1 MAKLVLGFGNNRLR
15 LMVVNNLNEVITL
28 EEISINIDLS
38 KDIAV
43 LKNDKNTIYELSDI
57 ITSAIKTEGAEID
70 SAGVTIDSS
79 QAFIN
84 NIPVD
89 FKEDVKL
96 IHSHLMWE
104 LSNYFPDEHQNFNIK
119 YYKLDKK
126 GLPQN
131 VDEALLIAMDKNKT
145 EFIKNIFSVLKFPLK
160 IIDIDH
166 FTSEKL
172 IKYNYPADLA
182 GSEVLLIGF
191 RPHGM
196 ELSVICNEKLR
207 HYEFINSF
215 NIADTSII
223 RAFIKRM
230 KVEND
235 FSITKIFYYED
246 NILNRVTDMGAELN
260 DIKLCIIDP
269 FLKLKLSRQLL
280 SGKNTNENFSRFS
293 ALCGLAVKLN

>member
-1 MAKLVLGFGNNRLR
+1 ML
-15 LMVVNNLNEVITL
+15 VNNMNEVIVL
-28 EEISINIDLS
+28 EEISVAIDLS
-38 KDIAV
+38 KDIGV

-57 ITSAIKTEGAEID
+57 INSAIKTEGVDIE

-89 FKEDVKL
+89 FKEDPKS
-96 IHSHLMWE
+96 INSHLMWE

-119 YYKLDKK
+119 YYKLEKK
-126 GLPQN
+126 GYPEN

-145 EFIKNIFSVLKFPLK
+145 EFVKNIFMVLKFPLK

-166 FTSEKL
+166 FSSEKL
-172 IKYNYPADLA
+172 LKYNYA
-182 GSEVLLIGF
+182 SEMANNDILLIGF
-191 RPHGM
+191 RSNGM
-196 ELSVICNEKLR
+196 EMSVICNEKLK

-215 NIADTSII
+215 NIADPALITS
-223 RAFIKRM
+223 FLERM
-230 KVEND
+230 KIESDIN
-235 FSITKIFYYED
+235 IKKIFYYED
-246 NILNRVTDMGAELN
+246 NILNRVPDLSNELN
-260 DIKLCIIDP
+260 GLKLCILDP

-280 SGKNTNENFSRFS
+280 SGKSTNENFSRFS

>member
-1 MAKLVLGFGNNRLR
+1 ML
-15 LMVVNNLNEVITL
+15 VNNMNEVIVL
-28 EEISINIDLS
+28 EEISIAIDLS

-57 ITSAIKTEGAEID
+57 ITSAIKAEGVEIE

-89 FKEDVKL
+89 FKEDAKM
-96 IHSHLMWE
+96 INSHLMWE

-119 YYKLDKK
+119 YYKLEKK
-126 GLPQN
+126 GLPEN

-145 EFIKNIFSVLKFPLK
+145 EFIKNIFMVLKFPLK

-166 FTSEKL
+166 FSSEKL
-172 IKYNYPADLA
+172 LKYNYASELA
-182 GSEVLLIGF
+182 NSDVLLIGF
-191 RPHGM
+191 RSNGM
-196 ELSVICNEKLR
+196 ELSVICNEKLK
-207 HYEFINSF
+207 HYEFVNSF
-215 NIADTSII
+215 NIADPELLTS
-223 RAFIKRM
+223 FISKI
-230 KVEND
+230 KIENE
-235 FSITKIFYYED
+235 INIKKIFYYED
-246 NILNRVTDMGAELN
+246 NILNRVPEMSTGHD